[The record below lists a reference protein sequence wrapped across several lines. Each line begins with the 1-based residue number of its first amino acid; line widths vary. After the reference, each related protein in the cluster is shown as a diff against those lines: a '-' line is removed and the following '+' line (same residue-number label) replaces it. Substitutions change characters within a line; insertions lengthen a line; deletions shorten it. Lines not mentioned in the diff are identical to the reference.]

1 MNKTQL
7 GGNNMD
13 SKRQVTFKTKK
24 SEEQG
29 FMILG
34 RLRKPFSY
42 LGKGRYVISKE
53 QCILLKSN
61 NIPYNIKRY
70 YP

>member
-1 MNKTQL
+1 MLKSNH
-7 GGNNMD
+7 GGNSMD
-13 SKRQVTFKTKK
+13 SKRQVTFKTPKA
-24 SEEQG
+24 EEDG

-42 LGKGRYVISKE
+42 LGKGKYVISKE

-61 NIPYNIKRY
+61 NIPYQIKRY